1 MTYPYKQPQ
10 QETYHTTVKFKDENI
25 DFYNQNP
32 VIKISLVISV
42 TLLMSIIVYGIYKA
56 IVTF

>member
-10 QETYHTTVKFKDENI
+10 QYTYHTSVKFKDENI
-25 DFYNQNP
+25 DFYKQNP
-32 VIKISLVISV
+32 IFKISLVISV
-42 TLLMSIIVYGIYKA
+42 TLLISIISYGIYKA